1 MTRPVAA
8 AVLLAVAWTL
18 VVLFAVAA
26 GAATPC
32 PTTDRAAFRAYDAAV
47 RAHAVDRQARDR
59 VRQAVVRDYV
69 ACAVTR

>member
-26 GAATPC
+26 AADTRQVPPRC
-32 PTTDRAAFRAYDAAV
+32 RHC
-47 RAHAVDRQARDR
+47 HAV
-59 VRQAVVRDYV
+59 VVRPV
-69 ACAVTR
+69 AGHWPHPCHGGWSR